1 MAKTKIAILEGSKK
15 RAALLKALFRAT
27 QYEALI
33 SGSARQ
39 LMDSIGEGT
48 EPQLILTNTTISRD
62 DQDGVRFIKALYLKQ
77 QRAERP
83 MPSIIVCSA
92 EDRGSI
98 VRQYAYRFSE
108 LAQVYYVFMRD
119 SDIEHESQRLLYTL
133 QKALEGQDTSSAAG
147 EAKGDK
153 HTVHKNRLKDFIK
166 QTTHLPTMPTSA
178 AQAQKALD
186 DPQVPLEELGKI
198 IQQDMTLAANAIKLA
213 NSPDYGASGRVTSLE
228 EAYQQIGRK
237 TVIDTLLAT
246 QVFDALEILPSDFN
260 MESLRKH
267 SYAVAIIARV
277 MARRCHTI
285 ENMQDRINFS
295 STMFTAGLLHDIGKV
310 LIAQHF
316 PKEIDDIMP
325 RTYSGEYS
333 MVEAEAE
340 VFGFDHA
347 DAGLQASME
356 WQLPILLIN
365 VIGRHHWPLE
375 KILPRLKTK
384 QGHLSQRIIR
394 VADATSYQ
402 LGYGMI
408 RSDGKP
414 PEMQDTYFEGTGIT
428 RSEFEKWVPEIHND
442 IAYMLETAQ

>member
-1 MAKTKIAILEGSKK
+1 MAKTKISILEGSKK
-15 RAALLKALFRAT
+15 RTALLEALFRST
-27 QYEALI
+27 QYDARI
-33 SGSARQ
+33 FGSARQ
-39 LMDSIGEGT
+39 LMDSIDQGT
-48 EPQLILTNTTISRD
+48 EPQMILTNTTISRD
-62 DQDGVRFIKALYLKQ
+62 EQDGVKFIKALYLKQ
-77 QRAERP
+77 QRAERA

-92 EDRGSI
+92 EDRGSV

-108 LAQVYYVFMRD
+108 LAHIYYVFMRD
-119 SDIEHESQRLLYTL
+119 AEIELESQRLLSVID
-133 QKALEGQDTSSAAG
+133 KALESSRQASGAI
-147 EAKGDK
+147 ETKGNK
-153 HTVHKNRLKDFIK
+153 HTHNKNRLRDFIR
-166 QTTHLPTMPTSA
+166 QTTHLPTTPSSA
-178 AQAQKALD
+178 AQTQKALD
-186 DPQVPLEELGKI
+186 DPQISIEELGKI
-198 IQQDMTLAANAIKLA
+198 IQQDMTLAANAIRLA
-213 NSPDYGASGRVTSLE
+213 NSPDYGASGRVANLE

-246 QVFDALEILPSDFN
+246 QVFDALETLPSDFD

-267 SYAVAIIARV
+267 SYAVATIARV
-277 MARRCHTI
+277 IGRRCHAL
-285 ENMQDRINFS
+285 EKMQDRINFS

-316 PKEIDDIMP
+316 PDDLDDITP

-356 WQLPILLIN
+356 WQFPILLIN
-365 VIGRHHWPLE
+365 VIGRHHWPLD

-384 QGHLSQRIIR
+384 QGHLSQRVIR
-394 VADATSYQ
+394 IADAASYQ

-414 PEMQDTYFEGTGIT
+414 PEIQDAYFETTGIT
-428 RSEFEKWVPEIHND
+428 RSEFEKWIPDIHND
-442 IAYMLETAQ
+442 IAYMLETA